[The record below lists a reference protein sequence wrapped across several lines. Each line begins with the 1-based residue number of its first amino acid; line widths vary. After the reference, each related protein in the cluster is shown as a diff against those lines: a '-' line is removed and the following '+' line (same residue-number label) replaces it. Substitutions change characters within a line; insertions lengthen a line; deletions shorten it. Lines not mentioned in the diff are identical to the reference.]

1 MYTVLKYIYWF
12 SLVFNSSVCM
22 LRQTY
27 HLVEKMNHSLFST
40 RKIWLYSDMFCCH
53 NRSLA
58 ASAPIWTFREDAECD
73 AFDRT
78 VTGTFR
84 KSSTAC
90 VDNIKALWKTL
101 NTTASQG
108 MLTYSVI
115 MKLYIFIIPHFL

>member
-1 MYTVLKYIYWF
+1 
-12 SLVFNSSVCM
+12 
-22 LRQTY
+22 
-27 HLVEKMNHSLFST
+27 
-40 RKIWLYSDMFCCH
+40 MFCCH

-115 MKLYIFIIPHFL
+115 MKLYIFIIPHFLQRYNQGYKELIIHVFKTSLFTSLTVCVNCIQMYIIDTVDPA